1 MKIINVEAYPIYPRF
16 AERNQDK
23 LVRFRQIN
31 HRTIVKIETDNGI
44 VGYGDYRQGPPSA
57 GEIEPLI
64 DRNPF
69 DFVHND
75 FHMAIGGA
83 LWDVMGKHLEVPA
96 YKLLGPKLRE
106 RVPVA
111 AWSRPAPPED
121 MVKEVERAAEE
132 GYRIYKMHTC
142 EHYDVFEQNRA
153 VEEVAPEGFKMQWDF
168 NSNRDLATVLPIVKG
183 LEKSR
188 VVGFIEDPL
197 VRGDV
202 EGWRRLRE
210 QAEVP
215 LIMHIPVLGGLQ
227 EMLQG
232 MADAFIVGEYCGGLG
247 DAYARGMAYGKANVQ
262 AVIQLTGGTL
272 PKAMAMHLGV
282 VLPTVGHSI
291 NLDDQ
296 YEEDV
301 VENRLEIVEGAS
313 PVPEGPGLGV
323 EVNEEALARLAAGAA
338 PEMPRHIGVLRLPQ
352 GNVLYTPSLP
362 ALSKLTGFAEGT
374 IRGLD
379 FTVWEEDGSK
389 EFAAALDRLER
400 EGPFL
405 ER

>member
-31 HRTIVKIETDNGI
+31 HRSIVKIETDNGI
-44 VGYGDYRQGPPSA
+44 VGYGDYRQGPPTA

-132 GYRIYKMHTC
+132 GYRIFKMHTC

-168 NSNRDLATVLPIVKG
+168 NSNRELATVLPIVKE

-188 VVGFIEDPL
+188 VLGFVEDPL
-197 VRGDV
+197 VRGESRD
-202 EGWRRLRE
+202 
-210 QAEVP
+210 
-215 LIMHIPVLGGLQ
+215 GG
-227 EMLQG
+227 G
-232 MADAFIVGEYCGGLG
+232 CGS
-247 DAYARGMAYGKANVQ
+247 R
-262 AVIQLTGGTL
+262 
-272 PKAMAMHLGV
+272 
-282 VLPTVGHSI
+282 
-291 NLDDQ
+291 
-296 YEEDV
+296 
-301 VENRLEIVEGAS
+301 
-313 PVPEGPGLGV
+313 
-323 EVNEEALARLAAGAA
+323 
-338 PEMPRHIGVLRLPQ
+338 PRYP
-352 GNVLYTPSLP
+352 
-362 ALSKLTGFAEGT
+362 
-374 IRGLD
+374 
-379 FTVWEEDGSK
+379 
-389 EFAAALDRLER
+389 
-400 EGPFL
+400 
-405 ER
+405 